1 MAWRYAGRA
10 MTSPPDQPHAP
21 AEKTERSLEDV
32 MWGRVERK
40 RDRIRAEIQRNRSG
54 GHRVPTWVLVVVLG
68 LVLAGWLY
76 LILTS

>member
-1 MAWRYAGRA
+1 
-10 MTSPPDQPHAP
+10 MTSSPDHPQTP
-21 AEKTERSLEDV
+21 ADKTERSLEDV

-54 GHRVPTWVLVVVLG
+54 GHRVPTWVLVVALA
-68 LVLAGWLY
+68 LILAGWLY